1 MIKRMHVLSILIS
14 LLFIL
19 ALCRLT
25 VFANEVPQ
33 KTVILEDEPEKV
45 LFCTFDEGTTNVS
58 YTPTT
63 R

>member
-1 MIKRMHVLSILIS
+1 MIKRMHFLSILIS

-25 VFANEVPQ
+25 VFADTSTQE
-33 KTVILEDEPEKV
+33 TVIFVDEPQKV

-58 YTPTT
+58 YTPIT